1 MNRNISNQHYYQ
13 AALWLAAGV
22 LLFILYLTVNPAQAS
37 ETTGNTLPY
46 EDWLRTLQQSLT
58 GPVAFSV
65 ALIGI
70 VCCGATLIFAGGEI
84 GRFMRSLIYIIMV
97 MTMLIGANS
106 LMTRFFNGASIGE
119 MTAADEAAAAE
130 PAAEEAALPAASV
143 LAQKTAL
150 GDDLQ
155 ELKKQADSFG
165 SYRRQAH
172 SAAIEAQREIR
183 DTKRA
188 AEDISSLFENMSAEF
203 SADGEDAS
211 AVPVLQLMDF
221 VPPRETAQLPLRLLQ
236 QELLGLERRV
246 LPA

>member
-1 MNRNISNQHYYQ
+1 MNRNIRNQSM
-13 AALWLAAGV
+13 LRLAAGI
-22 LLFILYLTVNPAQAS
+22 LLLMFYLTVNQVQAS

-119 MTAADEAAAAE
+119 VQEESTEVMAAAA
-130 PAAEEAALPAASV
+130 AA
-143 LAQKTAL
+143 
-150 GDDLQ
+150 DN
-155 ELKKQADSFG
+155 
-165 SYRRQAH
+165 
-172 SAAIEAQREIR
+172 
-183 DTKRA
+183 
-188 AEDISSLFENMSAEF
+188 SSNLFANVSAELPGDVC
-203 SADGEDAS
+203 SG
-211 AVPVLQLMDF
+211 AVPALQLRDL
-221 VPPRETAQLPLRLLQ
+221 LPSDDSAGIRLQPYQQLQ
-236 QELLGLERRV
+236 QDLLGLERKAMTV
-246 LPA
+246 